1 MEALRDWIAPILIR
15 ALDEHLELAKP
26 RRIHVEDELSHL
38 CIHSDSEE
46 FVQFVEV

>member
-1 MEALRDWIAPILIR
+1 MEALRDWIAPILIQ
-15 ALDEHLELAKP
+15 ALDEHLELTKQKSVH
-26 RRIHVEDELSHL
+26 IEDDVSHL